1 MFYLKYNGKRLMIE
15 CDNVFTICP
24 ICGKEHVVDLQD
36 ILQDGDGDLYGT
48 SVYCRKC
55 SAERLKGVT
64 KND

>member
-1 MFYLKYNGKRLMIE
+1 MIE